1 VKTVAKR
8 IGKWTGIVLSTLVAT
23 AAATYPIA
31 DWSREPMDD
40 AARAE
45 LLSEGKA
52 ANFVTTSQGVMHVR
66 LSGPASGPVVLLVH
80 GGVVGGYGFENWRK
94 PLADAGYRVIVPDL
108 LGYGYSDRPDVPY
121 DKDFYNRQ
129 LTEMLAGLRIAEPV
143 DIVGASFGGAL
154 VTAFAQVHPE
164 RVRSVVLLSPAG
176 LGRTQLTNPAL
187 MWPVVGDWV
196 FRVFGP
202 STLEGM
208 MEKSYENTPG
218 RDGMLAWMA
227 EQAKYRGFAEGV
239 LKSLRDY
246 DSEWQPDAY
255 DALGRT
261 TLPVLAVWGTADTV
275 HPFSFTAA
283 LERRVPQVELVALHG
298 KGHAITFGETETVLG
313 HVLPFLREF
322 GSDPDDA

>member
-1 VKTVAKR
+1 MKKVTKR
-8 IGKWTGIVLSTLVAT
+8 VGKWAGIVLSALVVT
-23 AAATYPIA
+23 AAAVYPIA

-45 LLSEGKA
+45 LLREGKA
-52 ANFVTTSQGVMHVR
+52 ENFVATSQGVMHVR
-66 LSGPASGPVVLLVH
+66 MSGPASGPVVLLVH
-80 GGVVGGYGFENWRK
+80 GGVVGGYGFEKWRQ

-121 DKDFYNRQ
+121 DKEFYNKQ
-129 LTEMLAGLRIAEPV
+129 LTELLDGLRMAEPV
-143 DIVGASFGGAL
+143 DIVGASFGGAV
-154 VTAFAQVHPE
+154 VTAFTQVHPE

-176 LGRTQLTNPAL
+176 LGHIQLTNPAL
-187 MWPVVGDWV
+187 LWPVVGDWT

-202 STLEGM
+202 STLVGM

-218 RDGMLAWMA
+218 RAGMMAWMA

-246 DSEWQPDAY
+246 DSEWLPDAY
-255 DALGRT
+255 DALGRAE
-261 TLPVLAVWGTADTV
+261 LPVLTVWGTADTV
-275 HPFSFTAA
+275 HPFSFTAE
-283 LERRVPQVELVALHG
+283 LERRVPRGELVALHG

-313 HVLPFLREF
+313 HVLPFLRKS
-322 GSDPDDA
+322 SDPDDA